1 MAETSLIMTRHFAH
15 EWKSSKMTSNF
26 NDNNDSRRQLAASH
40 LHNEEKSAD
49 SPCPLDNLK
58 RDCYETLS
66 AYIDSELRPEER
78 RQVEDWLRNDPE
90 IQCLYARL
98 IQLRRNMSVMSM
110 QSSSVRPDVEET
122 VDQVFSRLDR
132 RPRRALVWGG
142 TAAAVLLV
150 SLFSGNLPP
159 LQYAHYATNFF
170 SGGNEDGLSSD
181 ESLVTSLEDQKLSLG
196 EKSVV
201 SDPISSLPSDLPS
214 NALMIS
220 VNEPLI
226 AAEEGML
233 VHQ

>member
-1 MAETSLIMTRHFAH
+1 
-15 EWKSSKMTSNF
+15 MTSNF
-26 NDNNDSRRQLAASH
+26 NDNNDSRRQLAAPH
-40 LHNEEKSAD
+40 LHNDGNSAD

-90 IQCLYARL
+90 IQCLYVRL
-98 IQLRRNMSVMSM
+98 IQLRRNMSVISM
-110 QSSSVRPDVEET
+110 QSTSVHPDVEET

-150 SLFSGNLPP
+150 SLFSGNLPQ
-159 LQYAHYATNFF
+159 LQYAANFF
-170 SGGNEDGLSSD
+170 SGGNEDGLSPD
-181 ESLVTSLEDQKLSLG
+181 ESVMSSLEDQKLSLG

-201 SDPISSLPSDLPS
+201 SDPISSLPSD
-214 NALMIS
+214 ALMIS

-226 AAEEGML
+226 TAEGGIL
-233 VHQ
+233 VQQ